1 MKVGFFT
8 RLGAYVIDMFI
19 IMVIVSLIGMC
30 LPERNTN
37 LVEEM
42 SGLLEKEM
50 NGEIEFEEF
59 EKEYSNLFYEVQK
72 ETVLE
77 LGINLAITIV
87 YFVVFQYMNKG
98 QTIGKK
104 LLHIRVVDKETKEPA
119 SIPQGMLRSLLP
131 IRTLS
136 GALGI
141 ILLYVL
147 DKTKYLNAYSTIS
160 TIESTLILL
169 TIIFILYR
177 EDGSGLHDML
187 ARTVV
192 VRDNE

>member
-50 NGEIEFEEF
+50 NGEIEFDEF

-98 QTIGKK
+98 QTIGEK

-119 SIPQGMLRSLLP
+119 SRYYLLVFYP
-131 IRTLS
+131 EL
-136 GALGI
+136 
-141 ILLYVL
+141 
-147 DKTKYLNAYSTIS
+147 
-160 TIESTLILL
+160 
-169 TIIFILYR
+169 
-177 EDGSGLHDML
+177 
-187 ARTVV
+187 
-192 VRDNE
+192 